1 MGTKGDRPVLVL
13 VLDCNIPDPFEMG
26 KSEEKRRY
34 GIQGSMGCRFV
45 HEHEHVS
52 RVRSRGAPSRG

>member
-1 MGTKGDRPVLVL
+1 MLALNLTPMGTKGDRPVH

-52 RVRSRGAPSRG
+52 RV